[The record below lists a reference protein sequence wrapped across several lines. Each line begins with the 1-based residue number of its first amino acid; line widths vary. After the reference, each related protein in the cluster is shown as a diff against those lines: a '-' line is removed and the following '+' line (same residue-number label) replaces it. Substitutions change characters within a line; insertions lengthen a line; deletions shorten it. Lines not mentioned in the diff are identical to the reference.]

1 MKRFEKGI
9 IGLAI
14 LLFLLLQAQR
24 IGLPWIL
31 EFEAGFQEMS
41 AMHHLQTGIWENRFL
56 SVLAEVDGEKFYHTA
71 HPPLLHIIYALLY
84 KLFGVKE
91 WVTRGFSLLL
101 LVGSIWIWSRFLRG
115 NQKLIFWLVAL
126 FLPINFRLAMSTN
139 YEFLTIFSISFFLY
153 SFEKWRSNSRG
164 FFFGLL
170 LFASLLMFF
179 SDWPGYLV
187 IPSLGLI
194 FLRSQK
200 ERKRLFELFIFELMV
215 LVLLIFYQARM
226 SEEFVVLMHSGT
238 RSNPLYLLKSKTYL
252 ELFEHLKWMLGLPGL
267 ILILAGLI
275 KCFAGEKSND
285 AWRVF
290 RFSGYFLILLW
301 LSASQLVSRHYVYL
315 LYFSFF
321 FALILAL
328 ALSQMAHWRFAL
340 ALVLLFF
347 LPQNYLGFKIRDARA
362 YYFAQE
368 LSQQSN
374 IQTCFSSSALG
385 TLYFYDKIETV
396 VPVSEKS
403 ALAGNKMDF
412 DLYLIDRV
420 SQEVKEFNPV
430 LHGFNYQLCW
440 LFSDLMV
447 YIKKQAGF
455 SCDYLAPKILKH
467 AKTDNWWEPSV
478 EVLWLE
484 NRAWYGLKQAP
495 GLARISVLKFPVE
508 ETGLSFKPAL
518 YLPPLS
524 KKGDGVNFMILGSG
538 EKGTRLAYARFMKSG
553 SGGLTQIKL
562 EGIKEFFLITDA
574 GPKADYSFDDAYWLE
589 AKFYSEEEAG
599 EEK

>member
-1 MKRFEKGI
+1 MKKREKI
-9 IGLAI
+9 V
-14 LLFLLLQAQR
+14 LFLAVLFFLVAQGQR
-24 IGLPWIL
+24 IVLPWIL
-31 EFEAGFQEMS
+31 EFEAGFQEMI
-41 AMHHLQTGIWENRFL
+41 ALHHLQTGIFENRFL
-56 SVLAEVDGEKFYHTA
+56 PVLAEVDDEKFYHTA
-71 HPPLLHIIYALLY
+71 HPPLLAIIYALLY

-91 WVTRGFSLLL
+91 WVSRGFSLVLL
-101 LVGSIWIWSRFLRG
+101 IGGIGLLSWFLKGRE
-115 NQKLIFWLVAL
+115 KLIFWLVAL
-126 FLPINFRLAMSTN
+126 FLPINFRLGITTN
-139 YEFLTIFSISFFLY
+139 YELLTIFSMAFFLY
-153 SFEKWRSNSRG
+153 SFERWRNASRG
-164 FFFGLL
+164 FFSWVLILASVFMLL
-170 LFASLLMFF
+170 

-187 IPSLGLI
+187 IPILGLI

-200 ERKRLFELFIFELMV
+200 ERKMLFKLFIFELV
-215 LVLLIFYQARM
+215 FFSLLIFYQAHI

-238 RSNPLYLLKSKTYL
+238 RSNPLYLLKGGTYL

-267 ILILAGLI
+267 ILILAGLAKFFI
-275 KCFAGEKSND
+275 KRKDDASNHIFLS
-285 AWRVF
+285 W
-290 RFSGYFLILLW
+290 GYFLILLW

-321 FALILAL
+321 FGLILAR
-328 ALSQMAHWRFAL
+328 AVSQMVHWRLAL

-347 LPQNYLGFKIRDARA
+347 LPKDYLGFKIRDARA

-368 LSQQSN
+368 LSHQPG

-403 ALAGNKMDF
+403 TLAGNKMDF

-440 LFSDLMV
+440 LFSELGV
-447 YIKKQAGF
+447 YIKKQADF
-455 SCDYLAPKILKH
+455 SCDYLAPRILKISK
-467 AKTDNWWEPSV
+467 ADNWWEPSA

-484 NRAWYGLKQAP
+484 DRAWYGLKQTP
-495 GLARISVLKFPVE
+495 GPARISVLKFPVE
-508 ETGLSFKPAL
+508 QKGLSFKPAL
-518 YLPPLS
+518 YSPPLA
-524 KKGDGVNFMILGSG
+524 KKGDGVNFMVVGNG
-538 EKGTRLAYARFMKSG
+538 EKKKCLAYARFIKSG
-553 SGGLTQIKL
+553 SGGLVQIRL
-562 EGIKEFFLITDA
+562 EGLNEIFLITEA

-589 AKFYSEEEAG
+589 AKFYSEDVVR